1 MGIFDKVKNIF
12 GKREEEVPRRL
23 GKVQNTEEAVEEERV
38 PLYQVAKKWR
48 EDKQMQEPLVKRSSY
63 KRKIQ

>member
-12 GKREEEVPRRL
+12 GKREEEAPRRL
-23 GKVQNTEEAVEEERV
+23 GRVQTDEPVEEERV